1 MLDQMVQPIPAFVPT
16 INQHGA
22 NFPVKAFLAGLVVM
36 PWIAMMKEFEQ
47 IDFNQTNQF
56 LTNMKPADMMAI
68 VRNRM
73 QEVFQE
79 MVNHG

>member
-1 MLDQMVQPIPAFVPT
+1 
-16 INQHGA
+16 
-22 NFPVKAFLAGLVVM
+22 M
-36 PWIAMMKEFEQ
+36 PWIDMMEEFEQ
-47 IDFNQTNQF
+47 IDFDQTNQF
-56 LTNMKPADMMAI
+56 LTKMKPADMMAI

>member
-1 MLDQMVQPIPAFVPT
+1 
-16 INQHGA
+16 
-22 NFPVKAFLAGLVVM
+22 M
-36 PWIAMMKEFEQ
+36 PWIDMMEEFEQ
-47 IDFNQTNQF
+47 IDFDQTNQF